1 MERPYTLQSLF
12 VFRSEKFD
20 LSRILYRKLHT
31 TKARST
37 IYMTIYDGHMNELY
51 VNAVTDVVNISQQR
65 ETTPVA
71 VGQ

>member
-1 MERPYTLQSLF
+1 
-12 VFRSEKFD
+12 
-20 LSRILYRKLHT
+20 
-31 TKARST
+31 
-37 IYMTIYDGHMNELY
+37 MTIYDGHMNELY